1 MVGWVQRQEDARA
14 QSVQAAPKAC
24 MQPAELQRIGCKRA
38 LQAGSNDLPS
48 APVCTAITAIP
59 AALSSYANSMQT
71 KLKHKSKLKS
81 KLISCIIVCSIWMA
95 SWCNYVQHTW
105 GKKEAP
111 PPSPRDAT
119 FSSSLATGK
128 GFRASC
134 AARGLMLRYCSTLL
148 ENVVSPSGSLS
159 RCCSSGASQGRA
171 ITAEYTR

>member
-1 MVGWVQRQEDARA
+1 MVGWVLRQEDARA

-38 LQAGSNDLPS
+38 LQEGSNDLPS

-95 SWCNYVQHTW
+95 SWCSYVQLC
-105 GKKEAP
+105 
-111 PPSPRDAT
+111 AT
-119 FSSSLATGK
+119 HLGQK
-128 GFRASC
+128 R
-134 AARGLMLRYCSTLL
+134 STTPITQGCHILIL
-148 ENVVSPSGSLS
+148 ISYWERVQSVL
-159 RCCSSGASQGRA
+159 CSSWPDAEILLYAAGERSQSFWIA
-171 ITAEYTR
+171 FKVL